1 MPFLTWD
8 ESLAVNVEDIDS
20 QHKRLFELG
29 NAVAATVARGFDRE
43 AVGAELRTL
52 CDYAVEHFAT
62 EEGLMDMD
70 AYPEYDQHLGEHMHC
85 TTRALDFLEAFSEG
99 REVDMGEFLRFVD
112 GWIREHTMRMDM
124 TLATYLRLQR
134 LRKEQAGR

>member
-1 MPFLTWD
+1 MSFLTWD
-8 ESLAVNVEDIDS
+8 ESLSVGVAEIDE

-29 NAVAATVARGFDRE
+29 NAVADTVGSGFDQE
-43 AVGAELRTL
+43 AVEAELRAL
-52 CDYAVEHFAT
+52 CDYAVEHFST

-70 AYPEYDQHLGEHMHC
+70 AYPEYDQHLSEHMHC

-112 GWIREHTMRMDM
+112 SWIREHTMRMDM
-124 TLATYLRLQR
+124 TLASFLRLQR
-134 LRKEQAGR
+134 LRQGK